1 MCSAPAPVDAPQVAS
16 GTLAVRDLVVNIN
29 ASSGVIKP
37 VDGVSIDIRPGER
50 VAIVGETGC
59 GKSLFLRGLLRFIP
73 SSVLSSITGSAMFD
87 DADLV
92 QLDDRK
98 LRAYRGREMAM
109 IFQDAMAYLN
119 PTMMI
124 GKQIAEVLSGKSADK
139 QQRTSELLRSVGLE
153 GSRDYQK
160 LYPHELSGGMRQ
172 RVLIAIA
179 LANDPKLLIADEP
192 TTALD
197 VTVQAQILKTIV
209 DVVESRGMSLLL
221 VTHDLGV
228 VAEACQRVYVM
239 YAGKI
244 VEHGTVREVFDDPKH
259 PYTRGLLQCVLHV
272 DGPRPT
278 TLATVPGVVPSPAHM
293 PTGCRFRPRCAHA
306 MALCATE
313 PPMVETGEDSAVRC
327 WLHAPPASA
336 AEAVE
341 GTNGDH
347 AAIEGADVLSGG
359 SGADDGR

>member
-1 MCSAPAPVDAPQVAS
+1 MCSAPRPLTHRRSPAARSPCATS
-16 GTLAVRDLVVNIN
+16 SSSIN
-29 ASSGVIKP
+29 ASTGVIKP

-92 QLDDRK
+92 QLDERQ

-139 QQRTSELLRSVGLE
+139 QQRTAELLRSVGLE

-209 DVVESRGMSLLL
+209 DVVDEQG
-221 VTHDLGV
+221 H
-228 VAEACQRVYVM
+228 VAA
-239 YAGKI
+239 AG
-244 VEHGTVREVFDDPKH
+244 D
-259 PYTRGLLQCVLHV
+259 
-272 DGPRPT
+272 PRPRRRRRG
-278 TLATVPGVVPSPAHM
+278 VPAGV
-293 PTGCRFRPRCAHA
+293 R
-306 MALCATE
+306 
-313 PPMVETGEDSAVRC
+313 DVRRQDRRAR
-327 WLHAPPASA
+327 HRA
-336 AEAVE
+336 
-341 GTNGDH
+341 
-347 AAIEGADVLSGG
+347 
-359 SGADDGR
+359 

>member
-1 MCSAPAPVDAPQVAS
+1 MSSVADATVEPVAH
-16 GTLAVRDLVVNIN
+16 GTLAVRDLVVSLK
-29 ASSGVIKP
+29 APGGVIKP

-73 SSVLSSITGSAMFD
+73 SSVLSSITGSAKFD

-92 QLDDRK
+92 SIDERQLRSF
-98 LRAYRGREMAM
+98 RGREVAM

-119 PTMMI
+119 PTMTI
-124 GKQIAEVLSGKSADK
+124 GKQIAEVLPGKAEGK
-139 QQRTSELLRSVGLE
+139 RQRTTELLRSVGLE

-209 DVVESRGMSLLL
+209 DVVDGRGMSLLL

-272 DGPRPT
+272 DGARPT
-278 TLATVPGVVPSPAHM
+278 TLATVPGVVPSPSHM

-306 MALCATE
+306 MPVCTTA
-313 PPMVETGEDSAVRC
+313 PPMIETGPSTAVRC
-327 WLHAPPASA
+327 WLHAPST
-336 AEAVE
+336 AEVDERDVVDEQADAVE
-341 GTNGDH
+341 HVEVLDGVDGTGP
-347 AAIEGADVLSGG
+347 
-359 SGADDGR
+359 R

>member
-1 MCSAPAPVDAPQVAS
+1 MSSAATPVAVTPTTR
-16 GTLAVRDLVVNIN
+16 GTLAVRDLVVNLKAPTGEIR
-29 ASSGVIKP
+29 P

-59 GKSLFLRGLLRFIP
+59 GKSLLLRGLLRFIP
-73 SSVLSSITGSAMFD
+73 ASVLSSITGSAKFD
-87 DADLV
+87 DVDLV
-92 QLDDRK
+92 QLSEK
-98 LRAYRGREMAM
+98 ELRAFRGREVAM

-119 PTMMI
+119 PTMTI
-124 GKQIAEVLSGKSADK
+124 GKQIAEVVAGSAEDK
-139 QQRTSELLRSVGLE
+139 QQRTAMLLRSVGLE

-209 DVVESRGMSLLL
+209 DVVDGRGMSLLL

-244 VEHGTVREVFDDPKH
+244 VEHGTTRQVFDDPKH

-278 TLATVPGVVPSPAHM
+278 TLATVPGVVPSPSHM

-306 MALCATE
+306 MAECTTP
-313 PPMVETGEDSAVRC
+313 PPMVETASGAAVRC
-327 WLHAPPASA
+327 WLHAPG
-336 AEAVE
+336 AEVGDDVAGAHNETLERVDGLDRVDAV
-341 GTNGDH
+341 
-347 AAIEGADVLSGG
+347 G
-359 SGADDGR
+359 SGA